1 MDENVL
7 EAYVRSLVKSAEY
20 MDKYINPIELR
31 ALIRRFVK
39 LNPDA
44 DPKVIDWVG
53 VWDPTLTY
61 SEQVASFQRNYPGFR
76 WKEAEEV
83 SEEAFEQMKRR
94 KVEEVFEAVKE
105 LDEESLRGLL
115 ELIKKEL
122 GEVEVTETP
131 QGIQEVTPVPT
142 ILQEAPIPT
151 ITLEVLA
158 KYPLLEEVRQFYEA
172 FSVDD
177 LEKFA
182 EAIKTRVLEALERG
196 EKGIL
201 PRKDPM
207 EDLLTFIGAK
217 IICLA
222 IGKPWLV
229 RRWALA
235 EAERMERYLH
245 TEEEDLRRTVLMN
258 LLNIEEADQATLE
271 KIGNEYRYR
280 IRFTDYLQFAKELK
294 GPEWRLVNRML
305 VKGYVYLTVAETIRL
320 LRARAYQRLSST
332 TPKITIRQLPPR
344 LQEVAE
350 DVVKELV
357 KSRAV
362 YEEQL
367 EAPKPGD
374 WPPCM
379 EAIRMRIADASHRE
393 LFSFAAFLINRGY
406 STEQILTI
414 LSERPDFNEKIA
426 RYQVE
431 HIAGLRGS
439 RTRYRPPSCQTMRS
453 LGLCVEDGK
462 YCPRWIQNPLQYQK
476 KPKDQPKQ
484 TAQTPP

>member
-1 MDENVL
+1 M
-7 EAYVRSLVKSAEY
+7 R
-20 MDKYINPIELR
+20 
-31 ALIRRFVK
+31 
-39 LNPDA
+39 
-44 DPKVIDWVG
+44 
-53 VWDPTLTY
+53 
-61 SEQVASFQRNYPGFR
+61 
-76 WKEAEEV
+76 
-83 SEEAFEQMKRR
+83 RR
-94 KVEEVFEAVKE
+94 KVEEVAEAIRE
-105 LDEESLRGLL
+105 LDEESLKELF

-122 GEVEVTETP
+122 EPEAEVEPEAIRERP
-131 QGIQEVTPVPT
+131 QEAVVQEVTPMPT
-142 ILQEAPIPT
+142 PVQEAPT

-172 FSVDD
+172 FSIDD

-207 EDLLTFIGAK
+207 EDLLSFIGAK
-217 IICLA
+217 VVCLA

-235 EAERMERYLH
+235 EATRMERYLH
-245 TEEEDLRRTVLMN
+245 TEEENLRRTVLTS

-332 TPKITIRQLPPR
+332 TTKITTRQLPPR

-362 YEEQL
+362 YEELL

-414 LSERPDFNEKIA
+414 LSERPDFNERIA

-439 RTRYRPPSCQTMRS
+439 RTKYKPPSCQTMKAY
-453 LGLCVEDGK
+453 GLCIEDGRL
-462 YCPRWIQNPLQYQK
+462 CPKGIRNPLDF
-476 KPKDQPKQ
+476 KPKDRQKGVQKHEQ
-484 TAQTPP
+484 TTQTPP